1 MCSANAFNILTCS
14 FIGSYKKKVVVSFFS
29 FFFIFIFIFY
39 KEKVLFVVLSL
50 LFVYKLESILI

>member
-29 FFFIFIFIFY
+29 FFFIFIFY